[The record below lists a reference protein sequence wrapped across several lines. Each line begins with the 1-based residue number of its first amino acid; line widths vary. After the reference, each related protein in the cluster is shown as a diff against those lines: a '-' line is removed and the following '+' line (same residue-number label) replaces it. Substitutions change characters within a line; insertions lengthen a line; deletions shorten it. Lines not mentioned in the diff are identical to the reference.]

1 MRVEIKRR
9 LPVSSKKAFDYLAD
23 FRTWPMWYSGVLEIV
38 DPDSAAWD
46 KKGDSVRF
54 AYTLLGRRLEGEAFL
69 DVIEEAE
76 YVKMHS
82 TMPMVGWVSLEWVHE
97 DVDEEAFTLVGI
109 METDEP
115 TKVFGKLI
123 DRMVVPKILERDL
136 TTTFDN
142 LEETFALGVPD

>member
-9 LPVSSKKAFDYLAD
+9 LPVPSKKAFDYLAD

-54 AYTLLGRRLEGEAFL
+54 AYKLLGRRLEGEAFL
-69 DVIEEAE
+69 DVVEEAE

-82 TMPMVGWVSLEWVHE
+82 TMPMVGEVSHEWIYE
-97 DVDEEAFTLVGI
+97 DVDEDEFTLVGI

-115 TKVFGKLI
+115 TRVFGKLI

-136 TTTFDN
+136 TTTFEN